1 MVIYEPE
8 NADFEYKHNHEV
20 LDSESLSEM
29 EEEEKNHYIL
39 SNEESRIKNLLWIN
53 MNKDWLKE

>member
-8 NADFEYKHNHEV
+8 NADFEYKHNQEV
-20 LDSESLSEM
+20 FDSESLSDM
-29 EEEEKNHYIL
+29 DEEEKNHYIL

>member
-8 NADFEYKHNHEV
+8 NADFEYKNNKEV
-20 LDSESLSEM
+20 FDSESLSDM
-29 EEEEKNHYIL
+29 DEEEKNHYIL